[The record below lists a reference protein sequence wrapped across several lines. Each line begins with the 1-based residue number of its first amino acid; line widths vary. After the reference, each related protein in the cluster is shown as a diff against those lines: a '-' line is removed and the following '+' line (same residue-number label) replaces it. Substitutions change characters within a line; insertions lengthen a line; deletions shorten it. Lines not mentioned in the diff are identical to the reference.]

1 MKKVQ
6 ANNFDQAIKEL
17 KALDETQVSKVVE
30 QINENESKHFHVLL
44 IQIIDRPGQ
53 PKNQI
58 KVVPQIFNK
67 VAFEKIEKN
76 FGYLGYNKIIVVHN
90 PTNQIGEAVEV
101 ETKVESGVQMKQEEI
116 NAEIEKRANEKAEQ
130 MVQEKLAKNEGNIVG
145 DTIAP
150 KTEKVVPNPFENGE
164 TIEAMKAFAKAND
177 IDLSGLKAKDEIKA
191 TLITWKNEQES
202 SQE

>member
-6 ANNFDQAIKEL
+6 ANNFDQAIKEM
-17 KALDETQVSKVVE
+17 KALDENQVSKVVE
-30 QINENESKHFHVLL
+30 QVSEKESKHFHVLL

-53 PKNQI
+53 PKNQV
-58 KVVPQIFNK
+58 KVIPQIFNK

-90 PTNQIGEAVEV
+90 PTNQIGEAIET
-101 ETKVESGVQMKQEEI
+101 ETKNGSMSQQEI
-116 NAEIEKRANEKAEQ
+116 DAMIEARATEKAEKI
-130 MVQEKLAKNEGNIVG
+130 VEEKLANLDENKTNESTGSKVEKN
-145 DTIAP
+145 
-150 KTEKVVPNPFENGE
+150 VPNPFEKGE

-191 TLITWKNEQES
+191 TLMTWKNEQES